1 MAQKASKK
9 TSNKAKPAEIKPI
22 KPENRWES
30 GRPRFGL
37 QQFRRGRDHKWH
49 FSGQEVDEEV
59 RIVVREHWWFL
70 VQPALPFLGSL
81 ALLLLVVWGSVVLQ
95 ALGALWYVVYSV
107 VIVLV
112 IATGIWFVWK
122 DLVVWWLETYI
133 VTNKRIIESSGL
145 LHPKRKVT
153 TLDKV
158 QQVGVKTEN
167 FLGALLKFG
176 TVHVYLTGGDLL
188 LKNVPNP
195 KQVKDA
201 LTDVSDA
208 VKAKKPKEVPIPVP
222 QDPELAQM
230 LEKLAKGK
238 EVKPLEDADEKY
250 YKRDRDGKPIKD
262 DRLLGPRRTFGGV
275 LRIPAEIR
283 YSSGEY
289 TVKYVQ
295 RSTYVLIR
303 NLIIPALIFI
313 VLLPIAV
320 VTPSIGF
327 VPGNLLEIWAFAMG
341 IVELGLLI
349 AMGLIYINYVD
360 DVYILTNKRIIDL
373 ERKLIFGF
381 ESRIEA
387 EYKNIRDI
395 RVEVSNVVERLLD
408 VGNVYVETPGSQ
420 ETDIV
425 FEHVDHPFILTDEI
439 SAIREYKDKVDKAK
453 KENDEKKML
462 NLWFGTVVTKLE
474 EKNLQLEEKSR
485 QAPPLKGLD
494 LLSAMV
500 VAQEKG
506 LEVVVIGEDV
516 PTDDL
521 PPGYVLQQSPP
532 AGTLVSKGTKLEV
545 LLSKKPS
552 YVDQF

>member
-1 MAQKASKK
+1 MAQKASNKA
-9 TSNKAKPAEIKPI
+9 TTKAKPAEIKPI
-22 KPENRWES
+22 QPEDPWRS

-49 FSGQEVDEEV
+49 FSGQEIDEEV

-81 ALLLLVVWGSVVLQ
+81 VLLLLVVWGSVSLQ
-95 ALGALWYVVYSV
+95 ALGALWYIVYGIAV
-107 VIVLV
+107 VLV
-112 IATGIWFVWK
+112 IGTGAWFAWK

-145 LHPKRKVT
+145 LNPKRKVT

-158 QQVGVKTEN
+158 QQVGIKTEN
-167 FLGALLKFG
+167 FLGALLRFG
-176 TVHVYLTGGDLL
+176 TVHIYLTGGDLL
-188 LKNVPNP
+188 LKNVPHP
-195 KQVKDA
+195 RAVKDA
-201 LTDVSDA
+201 LTSITDDIKS
-208 VKAKKPKEVPIPVP
+208 KKPKEVPLPVP
-222 QDPELAQM
+222 QDPELAAM
-230 LEKLAKGK
+230 LQKLAKGK
-238 EVKPLEDADEKY
+238 DVKPLQDADEPY
-250 YKRDRDGKPIKD
+250 YKRDKDGKPIKD

-289 TVKYVQ
+289 TVKYIQ
-295 RSTYVLIR
+295 RSMYVLLR
-303 NLIIPALIFI
+303 NLAIPVISLILI
-313 VLLPIAV
+313 LPIAV

-327 VPGNLLEIWAFAMG
+327 IPSSWLQGWAFFMG
-341 IVELGLLI
+341 LVVLGLLI
-349 AMGLIYINYVD
+349 AIGLIYINYVD

-373 ERKLIFGF
+373 ERKLVFGF

-395 RVEVSNVVERLLD
+395 RVEVSNVLERFLD
-408 VGNVYVETPGSQ
+408 VGNVYVETPGSKD
-420 ETDIV
+420 TDII

-453 KENDEKKML
+453 KENDEKKNL
-462 NLWFGTVVTKLE
+462 NMWFSTVVAKLE
-474 EKNLQLEEKSR
+474 ERGLQS
-485 QAPPLKGLD
+485 PPLKGLD
-494 LLSAMV
+494 LLSAMAM
-500 VAQEKG
+500 AQEKG
-506 LEVVVIGEDV
+506 LEVVVVGEDI

-521 PPGYVLQQSPP
+521 PPGHVMQQSPP
-532 AGTLVSKGTKLEV
+532 AGTLVSKGTKIEV

-552 YVDQF
+552 YVDQL

>member
-1 MAQKASKK
+1 MAQKAKNK
-9 TSNKAKPAEIKPI
+9 IATKAKPAANKPVV
-22 KPENRWES
+22 PDDPWRS

-49 FSGQEVDEEV
+49 FSGQELDEEV

-70 VQPALPFLGSL
+70 VQHALPFLGSL
-81 ALLLLVVWGSVVLQ
+81 VLLLLVVWGSVALQ
-95 ALGALWYVVYSV
+95 ALGVLWIFVYGI
-107 VIVLV
+107 VILLL
-112 IATGIWFVWK
+112 IATGIWFAWK

-145 LHPKRKVT
+145 LNPKRKVT

-158 QQVGVKTEN
+158 QQVGIKTESI
-167 FLGALLKFG
+167 LGAVLGFG

-188 LKNVPNP
+188 LKNVPHP
-195 KQVKDA
+195 KVVKDA
-201 LTDVSDA
+201 LTSITEDI
-208 VKAKKPKEVPIPVP
+208 KAKKPKEAPLPVP
-222 QDPELAQM
+222 EDPELAEM

-238 EVKPLEDADEKY
+238 EVKPLADADEKY
-250 YKRDRDGKPIKD
+250 YKRDKDGKPIKD

-289 TVKYVQ
+289 TVKYIQ
-295 RSTYVLIR
+295 RSMYVLFR
-303 NLIIPALIFI
+303 NLAIPFVALII
-313 VLLPIAV
+313 LLPVAV

-327 VPGNLLEIWAFAMG
+327 IPSYLLQGWAFFMG
-341 IVELGLLI
+341 IVVLGLLI
-349 AMGLIYINYVD
+349 AMGLIYINYAD

-395 RVEVSNVVERLLD
+395 RVEVSNVFERFLD
-408 VGNVYVETPGSQ
+408 VGNVYVETPGSKD
-420 ETDIV
+420 TDII
-425 FEHVDHPFILTDEI
+425 FDNVDHPFVLTDEI
-439 SAIREYKDKVDKAK
+439 SAIREYKEKVDKAK
-453 KENDEKKML
+453 KESDEKKTL
-462 NLWFGTVVTKLE
+462 NLWFSTVVTKLE
-474 EKNLQLEEKSR
+474 SKSLQSP
-485 QAPPLKGLD
+485 ALKRLD
-494 LLSAMV
+494 LLSAMAK
-500 VAQEKG
+500 AQEKG
-506 LEVVVIGEDV
+506 LEVVVVGEDV
-516 PTDDL
+516 ATDDL

-532 AGTLVSKGTKLEV
+532 AGTLVSKGTKIEV

-552 YVDQF
+552 YIDQM

>member
-1 MAQKASKK
+1 MAQKV
-9 TSNKAKPAEIKPI
+9 SNKATTKAKPAEI

-49 FSGQEVDEEV
+49 FSGQELDEEV
-59 RIVVREHWWFL
+59 RLVVREHWWFL
-70 VQPALPFLGSL
+70 VQGALPFLGSL
-81 ALLLLVVWGSVVLQ
+81 VLLLLVVWGSVALQ
-95 ALGALWYVVYSV
+95 SLGALWYVIYGIT
-107 VIVLV
+107 IVLV
-112 IATGIWFVWK
+112 IGTGIWFAWK
-122 DLVVWWLETYI
+122 DLVEWWLETYI

-167 FLGALLKFG
+167 LLGVLLRFG

-195 KQVKDA
+195 KAVKDA
-201 LTDVSDA
+201 LTKVSDD
-208 VKAKKPKEVPIPVP
+208 VKAKKPKETPVPVP
-222 QDPELAQM
+222 QDPELAAM

-250 YKRDRDGKPIKD
+250 YKRDKDGKPIKD

-303 NLIIPALIFI
+303 NLAIPVLAFL

-327 VPGNLLEIWAFAMG
+327 IPGNFLEVWAFVMG

-395 RVEVSNVVERLLD
+395 RVQVSNVLERFLD

-420 ETDIV
+420 ETDII

-453 KENDEKKML
+453 KENDEKKNL
-462 NLWFGTVVTKLE
+462 NLWFSTVVTKLE
-474 EKNLQLEEKSR
+474 EKSYQLEEKSR
-485 QAPPLKGLD
+485 SAPPLKGLD
-494 LLSAMV
+494 LLSAMAA
-500 VAQEKG
+500 AQEKG
-506 LEVVVIGEDV
+506 LEVVVVGEDV
-516 PTDDL
+516 PTEDL